1 MHRDPLRPYTRSV
14 THSISM
20 SRSSDLS
27 DDEAVHVDFHERL
40 AAVGLAAMS
49 DRLGIPEL
57 ATTAERRRSDWAHDA
72 THVCEAAIAVD
83 ATTGRDVGA
92 WVVDVPV
99 RDNTDTAYVQVLD
112 PPLGTG
118 TDAEA
123 DALHTTL
130 LADALATVRRHG
142 RLVVFTHEVLTEVA
156 GDSLPPLVL
165 ERSAGG
171 PIDGDPHFIV
181 VHDQPAG
188 SAIPVRSGSGA
199 VPRSDRSVRRMTAAG
214 FVPVQIERFS
224 VLDLMESGDIDPS
237 PPALRV
243 VSWVDGAPD
252 EWAAQLADLY
262 SVFEATVPTGGAS
275 FEPEVWNV
283 ARLREAEATARASG
297 VVRVVSAIA
306 EGPRLLAFTLF
317 EQTPGSP
324 VVFQEHTVVRPEA
337 RGEGLAVAVKRAN
350 TAHLRAVSPDAMT
363 VCTWNAVENTA
374 MIAVN
379 AAAGFR
385 PRAFTVL
392 WELRLDV

>member
-1 MHRDPLRPYTRSV
+1 
-14 THSISM
+14 M
-20 SRSSDLS
+20 SRSRDLP
-27 DDEAVHVDFHERL
+27 DDEAAHVDFHERL
-40 AAVGLAAMS
+40 AALGLAAVS

-57 ATTAERRRSDWAHDA
+57 ATTAERRRSEWAHDA
-72 THVCEAAIAVD
+72 THVCEAAVAVD
-83 ATTGRDVGA
+83 ATGRDVGA

-99 RDNTDTAYVQVLD
+99 RDNTDTADVQVLD
-112 PPLGTG
+112 PPLPAV

-123 DALHTTL
+123 DVVHAAL

-142 RLVVFTHEVLTEVA
+142 RHVVFTHEVLKEVV
-156 GDSLPPLVL
+156 GESLPPHVL
-165 ERSAGG
+165 EPAGG
-171 PIDGDPHFIV
+171 GPADGDPRFAV
-181 VHDQPAG
+181 VRDLPAG

-199 VPRSDRSVRRMTAAG
+199 VSQSDRSVRRMTAAG

-224 VLDLMESGDIDPS
+224 VLDLEDSGDTGVSHPRF
-237 PPALRV
+237 RV
-243 VSWVDGAPD
+243 VSWVDGAPV

-275 FEPEVWNV
+275 FDPEVWDV
-283 ARLREAEATARASG
+283 ARLREAEATARAAG

-350 TAHLRAVSPDAMT
+350 AAHLRAVSPDALA
-363 VCTWNAVENTA
+363 VCTWNAVENPA

-379 AAAGFR
+379 TAVGFR
-385 PRAFTVL
+385 PWAFTVL
-392 WELRLDV
+392 WELRLDT